1 MTMTL
6 CEISKLLQKS
16 QNVVA
21 AGIKQGLFPFV
32 VADNVEGKKAKYIYF
47 PGKLEEYVTGTTQE
61 YDLNPKAVAEMLGCS
76 HIALLTFLRLGRL
89 PFGVAFKTSPENKQ
103 YSYVIFPAKLEE
115 YLIARKKRLAA

>member
-1 MTMTL
+1 MAMTL
-6 CEISKLLQKS
+6 QELSRLLQKS

-21 AGIKQGLFPFV
+21 AGIKQGVFPFV
-32 VADNVEGKKAKYIYF
+32 VADNISGKKAKYIYY

-61 YDLNPKAVAEMLGCS
+61 YDLNPKAVAELLGCS

-89 PFGVAFKTSPENKQ
+89 PFGVAFKTSPKNKHFT
-103 YSYVIFPAKLEE
+103 YVIFPAKLEE